1 MFKVEKVSDNRV
13 HIEISGKI
21 TSEEMRVG
29 IDELIASS
37 DQITNGSMRGLIH
50 DFDLPSLGAFA
61 VELSRLP
68 SLFGLVRKYDR
79 TAVITDKEWVRKASE
94 IEGMLIPGFE
104 VKAFGL
110 DEEAEAEAWL
120 SK

>member
-21 TSEEMRVG
+21 TAEEMRVG
-29 IDELIASS
+29 IDDLIASS
-37 DQITNGSMRGLIH
+37 DQITNGSMRCLIH

-79 TAVITDKEWVRKASE
+79 TAVITDKEWVRKAPLQTRSE
-94 IEGMLIPGFE
+94 EHTSELQSRPHLVCRLLLE
-104 VKAFGL
+104 KKH
-110 DEEAEAEAWL
+110 E
-120 SK
+120 

>member
-1 MFKVEKVSDNRV
+1 
-13 HIEISGKI
+13 
-21 TSEEMRVG
+21 MR
-29 IDELIASS
+29 A
-37 DQITNGSMRGLIH
+37 LIH

-79 TAVITDKEWVRKASE
+79 TAVITDKGWVRKASE

-110 DEEAEAEAWL
+110 DEEAEAEAWRSEEHTSEL
-120 SK
+120 QSRPHLVCRLLLEKKKNKKATVIGAI

>member
-21 TSEEMRVG
+21 TAAEMRVG
-29 IDELIASS
+29 IDGLIASS
-37 DQITNGSMRGLIH
+37 AEVTNGNMRAVIR
-50 DFDLPSLGAFA
+50 DLNLPTLGACA

-79 TAVITDKEWVRKASE
+79 TAVITDKGWVRKASE